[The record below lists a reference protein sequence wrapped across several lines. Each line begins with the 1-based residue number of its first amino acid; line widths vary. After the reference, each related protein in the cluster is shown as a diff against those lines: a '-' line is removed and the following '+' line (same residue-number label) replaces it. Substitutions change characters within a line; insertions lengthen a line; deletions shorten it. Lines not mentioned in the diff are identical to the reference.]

1 MKIYVIKNSSPI
13 GTLKEDKA
21 GIHFNYLDGV
31 NKKHYLI
38 GIKKQSNTSKTLF
51 PVFENLLPENEQ
63 LQLIKYRYKV
73 KGLIEPLLYLDNI
86 HGSFEFYSQKDFK
99 SFTAVPS
106 AVFTFAQEKES
117 ILEQNYT
124 YPNILD
130 DYTIDIDDDKIYPV
144 GLYGSKAIGISGY
157 QYKFSVSVDK
167 DTKVISH
174 KEEKDGDYIM
184 KPYNTENLIY
194 DSGDRSA
201 YIPHLLVNE
210 HIFMTLAR
218 DFGFSIPYNAII
230 KHKQD
235 YLYVI
240 KRFDRYNGSKIDHHE
255 ILTLIGKNSSEK
267 YNITALEAMK
277 KAAEYLNKDEM
288 LELFRFFVFSII
300 ISHGDL
306 HAKNISLIYKTSAL
320 NERDMTLAPYYDIST
335 IKFYKDTSEHDIS
348 MAVRNKKTNIKRE
361 DLIWLA
367 DKFDIDEEVAKS
379 IIEEIGLKFFNTFEN
394 YVDLLPGKIKALKII
409 TNRFGYSK
417 PFEET
422 LRKYYKQRVLYL
434 KKYMQVEVKEDEK
447 NIWE

>member
-13 GTLKEDKA
+13 GTLEEDKA

-51 PVFENLLPENEQ
+51 PVFENLLPEHEQ
-63 LQLIKYRYKV
+63 LQLIKSRYKV
-73 KGLIEPLLYLDNI
+73 KGLIEPLLHLDNI
-86 HGSFEFYSQKDFK
+86 HGSFEFYSKEDFK
-99 SFTAVPS
+99 SFTAEPS
-106 AVFTFAQEKES
+106 KVFSFVQEKES

-130 DYTIDIDDDKIYPV
+130 DYTIDIDADKIYPV
-144 GLYGSKAIGISGY
+144 GLHGSKAIGISGY

-174 KEEKDGDYIM
+174 NEEEDGDYIM

-194 DSGDRSA
+194 DSGNKSA

-240 KRFDRYNGSKIDHHE
+240 KRFDRYKGRKIDHHE

-277 KAAEYLNKDEM
+277 KAAEYLNKDKM
-288 LELFRFFVFSII
+288 LELFRFLVFSVI

-306 HAKNISLIYKTSAL
+306 HAKNISLIYKSNAPD
-320 NERDMTLAPYYDIST
+320 ERDMTLAPYYDIST
-335 IKFYKDTSEHDIS
+335 IKFYKDTSKHDIG
-348 MAVRNKKTNIKRE
+348 MAVRNKNTNIKRE

-367 DKFDIDEEVAKS
+367 GKFDIDEEVAKS
-379 IIEEIGLKFFNTFEN
+379 IIEEIGLKFLNTFEN
-394 YVDLLPGKIKALKII
+394 YIDLLPGKIKALKII

-417 PFEET
+417 PFEEI

-434 KKYMQVEVKEDEK
+434 KKYMQIQVKEDEK
-447 NIWE
+447 SIWE

>member
-13 GTLKEDKA
+13 GTLEENKS

-31 NKKHYLI
+31 YKKHYLI
-38 GIKKQSNTSKTLF
+38 GMKKQSNTSKILF
-51 PVFENLLPENEQ
+51 PIFENLLPEHEQ
-63 LQLIKYRYKV
+63 LQLIKSRYKV

-86 HGSFEFYSQKDFK
+86 HGSFEFYSQEDFK
-99 SFTAVPS
+99 SFTEEPGE
-106 AVFTFAQEKES
+106 VFSFAQEKES

-130 DYTIDIDDDKIYPV
+130 DYTIDIDADKIYPV
-144 GLYGSKAIGISGY
+144 GLHGSKAIGISGY

-174 KEEKDGDYIM
+174 NEGEDADYIM

-194 DSGDRSA
+194 GSGDTSA

-218 DFGFSIPYNAII
+218 DFGFSVPYNAII

-240 KRFDRYNGSKIDHHE
+240 KRFDRYKGSKIDHHE

-277 KAAEYLNKDEM
+277 KTAEYLNKDEM

-306 HAKNISLIYKTSAL
+306 HAKNISLIYKSSAPD
-320 NERDMTLAPYYDIST
+320 ERDMILAPYYDIST
-335 IKFYKDTSEHDIS
+335 IKFYKDTSEHDIG
-348 MAVRNKKTNIKRE
+348 MAVRNKNTNIKRE

-367 DKFDIDEEVAKS
+367 GKFDIDKEVAKS
-379 IIEEIGLKFFNTFEN
+379 IIEEIGLKFLNTFEK
-394 YVDLLPGKIKALKII
+394 YIDLLTGKIKALKII

-417 PFEET
+417 PFEEI

-434 KKYMQVEVKEDEK
+434 KKYMQVEVEEDGK
-447 NIWE
+447 SIWE